1 MAIVIID
8 VIIAQP
14 HGTVGL
20 QGDFA
25 SGSAG
30 REGVKIILHLLF
42 TPIAANITPRIIRA
56 LPPGVSWAKH
66 MFIFF
71 NR

>member
-1 MAIVIID
+1 MALVIID

-25 SGSAG
+25 SGSDG
-30 REGVKIILHLLF
+30 REGVNYYPYIRPMGI
-42 TPIAANITPRIIRA
+42 NIFP
-56 LPPGVSWAKH
+56 
-66 MFIFF
+66 
-71 NR
+71 

>member
-30 REGVKIILHLLF
+30 REGVKDLGDTSVLKKCFTHLYFTMFGILCCCLDLH
-42 TPIAANITPRIIRA
+42 
-56 LPPGVSWAKH
+56 
-66 MFIFF
+66 
-71 NR
+71 